1 MLFFALPLVFSAKYQ
16 FFDQKA
22 AESTST
28 TYVTASSSFDTT
40 SSDSKPFDSSIISIS
55 SDSSVLNELDSFELV
70 SDPQECTS
78 ELEENKNDSSYT
90 EKSASISYVEKSNTS
105 DDLNNTFDEINKL
118 LAQSRVSNSPPSTQ
132 TPLKSLNSNPTKVV
146 SKSETKL
153 PVPIFKVP
161 FKSNSSRKLPNLKNI
176 VSPVGVYIRHGP
188 QYCPL
193 TNVPDRKVAT
203 KLFPTAI
210 KENIPQ
216 QDDFVVPPV
225 LYKPAKKQQV
235 IDVATAKLPE
245 SIDRLVCPKTVIK
258 HEGRIEGRPRHYQST
273 ERRLMEPDLSINDTQ
288 FDQDVS
294 IVTQKAPFQL

>member
-1 MLFFALPLVFSAKYQ
+1 M
-16 FFDQKA
+16 
-22 AESTST
+22 
-28 TYVTASSSFDTT
+28 TASSSFDTAP
-40 SSDSKPFDSSIISIS
+40 SGIEPLDSSIISIS
-55 SDSSVLNELDSFELV
+55 SDSSFQNELDSFELV

-78 ELEENKNDSSYT
+78 ELEEIKNDSSYT
-90 EKSASISYVEKSNTS
+90 EESASISYEHYVEKSNTS

-118 LAQSRVSNSPPSTQ
+118 LGQSRLSNSPPSTQ
-132 TPLKSLNSNPTKVV
+132 TPLKSLNSNLTKIV
-146 SKSETKL
+146 SKSDSKL

-161 FKSNSSRKLPNLKNI
+161 FKSISSKKLPNWKNI

-210 KENIPQ
+210 KENIPEQ
-216 QDDFVVPPV
+216 NDFVVPPV

-245 SIDRLVCPKTVIK
+245 SIDKLVCPKTVIK
-258 HEGRIEGRPRHYQST
+258 HERRIEGRPRHHQSM